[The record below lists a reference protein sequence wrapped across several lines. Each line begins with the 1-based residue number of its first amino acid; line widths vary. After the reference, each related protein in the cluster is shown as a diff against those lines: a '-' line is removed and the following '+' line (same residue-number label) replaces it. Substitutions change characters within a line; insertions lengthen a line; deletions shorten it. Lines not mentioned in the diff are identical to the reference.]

1 MTIPLRNTIF
11 EKIKEANSLTDVEL
25 YKSLT
30 KDGLNLPE
38 DKFNKLLLDLEIL
51 GLIKV
56 AWFTKDERRIEV
68 IVVEKEEDPIEKQNK
83 EVNSL
88 TDVELYKSLTKDGQN
103 LPEDKFNK
111 LLLDLEILGLIK
123 VAWFTKDERR
133 IEVIVIEK
141 EEDPIEKQ
149 NKEVMEKDYE
159 ASFPGLD
166 K

>member
-1 MTIPLRNTIF
+1 MTIPLRNTIY
-11 EKIKEANSLTDVEL
+11 EKIKEVNSLTDIEL

-30 KDGLNLPE
+30 KNGLNLPE
-38 DKFNKLLLDLEIL
+38 DKI
-51 GLIKV
+51 
-56 AWFTKDERRIEV
+56 
-68 IVVEKEEDPIEKQNK
+68 
-83 EVNSL
+83 
-88 TDVELYKSLTKDGQN
+88 
-103 LPEDKFNK
+103 NK

-141 EEDPIEKQ
+141 KEDSVETQ
-149 NKEVMEKDYE
+149 NKEIMEKDYE

>member
-1 MTIPLRNTIF
+1 MTIPLRNTIY
-11 EKIKEANSLTDVEL
+11 EKIKEVNSVTDVDL

-68 IVVEKEEDPIEKQNK
+68 TVVEKEEDPIEIQNK
-83 EVNSL
+83 E
-88 TDVELYKSLTKDGQN
+88 
-103 LPEDKFNK
+103 
-111 LLLDLEILGLIK
+111 II
-123 VAWFTKDERR
+123 
-133 IEVIVIEK
+133 
-141 EEDPIEKQ
+141 
-149 NKEVMEKDYE
+149 EKDYE

>member
-1 MTIPLRNTIF
+1 MTIPLRNTIYD
-11 EKIKEANSLTDVEL
+11 KIKEVNSLTDVEL

-30 KDGLNLPE
+30 KDGLNIPE

-56 AWFTKDERRIEV
+56 AWFTKDERRIE
-68 IVVEKEEDPIEKQNK
+68 
-83 EVNSL
+83 L
-88 TDVELYKSLTKDGQN
+88 
-103 LPEDKFNK
+103 
-111 LLLDLEILGLIK
+111 
-123 VAWFTKDERR
+123 
-133 IEVIVIEK
+133 IVIKK

>member
-1 MTIPLRNTIF
+1 MTIPLRNTIY
-11 EKIKEANSLTDVEL
+11 EKIKDVRSLTDVEL

-68 IVVEKEEDPIEKQNK
+68 IVIEKKEDSIETQNK
-83 EVNSL
+83 E
-88 TDVELYKSLTKDGQN
+88 
-103 LPEDKFNK
+103 
-111 LLLDLEILGLIK
+111 I
-123 VAWFTKDERR
+123 
-133 IEVIVIEK
+133 
-141 EEDPIEKQ
+141 
-149 NKEVMEKDYE
+149 MEKDYE